1 MSKMDGQDSRG
12 SARWWVL
19 VVFVLLVVAIAFF
32 WWQNQRARVV
42 QTGVTSPAASVQ
54 MVGPTVSTRSVPDFP
69 VGKAV
74 SQAGTLQGP
83 LAGSCGNIAWRD
95 LSPQEVQ
102 DLRKLCPREAPPQ
115 H

>member
-1 MSKMDGQDSRG
+1 MAGERDGG
-12 SARWWVL
+12 SGKWWIL

-32 WWQNQRARVV
+32 WWQNQRVRMVHS
-42 QTGVTSPAASVQ
+42 TVTSPAASVQ
-54 MVGPTVSTRSVPDFP
+54 MVGPTMSTHSVPDFP

-83 LAGSCGNIAWRD
+83 LAGQCGNIAWRD
-95 LSPQEVQ
+95 LSPKEAQ
-102 DLRKLCPREAPPQ
+102 DLRKLCPHGAAPS